1 MEPDFMR
8 RGNVDKPFTA
18 APEQSL
24 FPWIGGLFIVLALL
38 YVSYRVLDVPSP
50 EVTTKPAPAS
60 QSSTTQTEMPV
71 SASRPLD
78 RPPVVLP
85 DPQTVTKCTIGGKTI
100 YSDAPCPQGATAER
114 VTTHAERNLISGLTS
129 EQMAAADR
137 IRPPAALP
145 ATVPQS
151 DKPVPT
157 NASECRALDEH
168 IKYLDA
174 LARQP
179 LDAQTQDWIKAK
191 RKADRDRQF
200 AIRC

>member
-38 YVSYRVLDVPSP
+38 YVSYRVLDVPSR
-50 EVTTKPAPAS
+50 EVTANPAPAS
-60 QSSTTQTEMPV
+60 QTVPTQPKMPL

-78 RPPVVLP
+78 RPAVVP
-85 DPQTVTKCTIGGKTI
+85 PNPETVTKCTIGGKTI
-100 YSDAPCPQGATAER
+100 YGDAPCPYGATSER

-137 IRPPAALP
+137 LRPPAPLATKVAQSENPLP
-145 ATVPQS
+145 N
-151 DKPVPT
+151 
-157 NASECRALDEH
+157 NASECKALDEH
-168 IKYLDA
+168 IKHLDA
-174 LARQP
+174 MARQP
-179 LDAQTQDWIKAK
+179 LDAQTQDWIKAR